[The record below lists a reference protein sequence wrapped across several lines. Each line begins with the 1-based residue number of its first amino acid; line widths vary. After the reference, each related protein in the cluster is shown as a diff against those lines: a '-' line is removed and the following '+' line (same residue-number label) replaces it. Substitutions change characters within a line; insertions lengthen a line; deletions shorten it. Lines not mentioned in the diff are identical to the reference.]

1 MLFCKNEITYTSTL
15 EIYVFFSLENM
26 LEYAK
31 PGSFLRQRKSRRKWI
46 RLQRKLYS
54 GLPLV
59 QPFNSDYSKEI
70 KKKYYILEVEVRR
83 QMDQEDVK
91 SWKPNRGKKYAG
103 ALMDDGRGG
112 WEDRRGELG
121 RGKEVCLLGEEPW
134 CMYCKTQIGETRVGK
149 RWRWSGREGQ

>member
-70 KKKYYILEVEVRR
+70 KKILYIGGGGEKTNGSGGCEVMKTE
-83 QMDQEDVK
+83 
-91 SWKPNRGKKYAG
+91 SW
-103 ALMDDGRGG
+103 
-112 WEDRRGELG
+112 E
-121 RGKEVCLLGEEPW
+121 EVCWGVD
-134 CMYCKTQIGETRVGK
+134 G
-149 RWRWSGREGQ
+149 